1 MSSSPFKIR
10 KSPHTLGAIAPE
22 PAPAPPQALA
32 EVVAAVAPQ
41 GPAIQVPTAHAKAIT
56 RAVMEAHLPD
66 WKVREGQKITPL
78 NTSTNLAALMHLG
91 AWKARYNE
99 MTRRT
104 ELVRDGA
111 LVPRDDDLNT
121 NLTLLGD
128 WAVLHGLARETVAE
142 LVDAIARGDTYHPV
156 RDWITAVPWDGVD
169 RRELFLNTLE
179 LADPSSKPLAARLLH
194 KWMLQG
200 IGALMEP
207 EGLTATGMLVLAGLQ
222 FAGKTWWVRH
232 LVRLAGAISEGVTID
247 PSDKDSVLRAIATF
261 ITEVGEMDGTMRK
274 ADIAVFKGFVTNN
287 VDEVRLPYAR
297 RSSFFKRRTILAGT
311 VNGTGFL
318 VDETGNRRFWVIDV
332 IRCHV
337 LDAETMQQV
346 WAQYLHLYRQGERWN
361 LEPDLLEAL
370 NAANR
375 RHETIDPL
383 AERIGTAFDWSSVD
397 MATVTEDNRSSH
409 PDLVWLTATR
419 VCDLAGVRDPNKSA
433 ATKAAHIVKTRW
445 EIQGHL
451 SGNLGK
457 VALMDRRSNGT
468 RLLAVPK
475 KRAFMT

>member
-1 MSSSPFKIR
+1 MSSPFKFR
-10 KSPHTLGAIAPE
+10 KSPHSLGAIAPE
-22 PAPAPPQALA
+22 PAPAPAPAEVLA
-32 EVVAAVAPQ
+32 EVLETPL
-41 GPAIQVPTAHAKAIT
+41 PAMPEPKARAKAIN
-56 RAVMEAHLPD
+56 RAVLEAHLPD
-66 WKVREGQKITPL
+66 WKMREGQKAGPL
-78 NTSTNLAALMHLG
+78 NTSTNLAALMGLG
-91 AWKARYNE
+91 GWKARYNE

-142 LVDAIARGDTYHPV
+142 LVDAIAKGDTFHPV
-156 RDWITAVPWDGVD
+156 RDWITSTPWDGVC

-179 LADPSSKPLAARLLH
+179 LSDPASKPLAARLLH

-207 EGLTATGMLVLAGLQ
+207 DGLTATGMLVLAGPQ

-232 LVRLAGAISEGVTID
+232 LVPVPGATAEGVTID
-247 PSDKDSVLRAIATF
+247 PAEKDSLLRAIATF

-297 RSSFFKRRTILAGT
+297 RSSFFKRRTILVGT

-318 VDETGNRRFWVIDV
+318 VDETGNRRFWVIDAK
-332 IRCHV
+332 RCHV
-337 LDAETMQQV
+337 LDAETMRQV
-346 WAQYLHLYRQGERWN
+346 WAQYLHLYQKGERWN

-383 AERIGTAFDWSSVD
+383 AERIGTTFAWGSVD
-397 MATVTEDNRSSH
+397 LGTVTEATRIDH
-409 PDLVWLTATR
+409 PGLVWKTATQI
-419 VCDLAGVRDPNKSA
+419 CELAGLREPNKSA
-433 ATKAAHIVKTRW
+433 ATKAANIVKTRW
-445 EIQGHL
+445 EIEGHL
-451 SGNLGK
+451 EGHLGK
-457 VALMDRRSNGT
+457 VTLLERRSSGM

-475 KRAFMT
+475 KLANGLF

>member
-22 PAPAPPQALA
+22 PAPAPPQA
-32 EVVAAVAPQ
+32 EVENVTPPTAIHAPR
-41 GPAIQVPTAHAKAIT
+41 AHAKAIP
-56 RAVMEAHLPD
+56 RAVLEACQPH
-66 WKVREGQKITPL
+66 WKVREGQKTVPL
-78 NTSTNLAALMHLG
+78 NTSANLAALMRLG
-91 AWKARYNE
+91 GWKARYNE

-142 LVDAIARGDTYHPV
+142 LVDAIARDDTYHPV
-156 RDWITAVPWDGVD
+156 RDWVTAVAWDGVD
-169 RRELFLNTLE
+169 RRELFRNTLE
-179 LADPSSKPLAARLLH
+179 LADPTSKPLAARLVH

-200 IGALMEP
+200 VGALMEP
-207 EGLTATGMLVLAGLQ
+207 DGLTATGMLVLAGPQ

-232 LVRLAGAISEGVTID
+232 LVPVPGATAEGVTID
-247 PSDKDSVLRAIATF
+247 PSEKDSLLRAIATF

-297 RSSFFKRRTILAGT
+297 RASYFKRRTILVGT

-318 VDETGNRRFWVIDV
+318 VDETGNRRFWAIDV
-332 IRCHV
+332 LRCHV
-337 LDAETMQQV
+337 LDAETMRQV
-346 WAQYLHLYRQGERWN
+346 WAQYLHLYRQGDRWN

-397 MATVTEDNRSSH
+397 MAAITEENRSSH
-409 PDLVWLTATR
+409 PDLAWLTATR
-419 VCDLAGVRDPNKSA
+419 VCDLAGIRDPNKSA

-457 VALMDRRSNGT
+457 VALMDRRSNGI